1 MIVVRILTKSVQDFA
16 KNGARFSSAAG
27 KINHAWAKDFE
38 MPSQCIDDSQG
49 AGKALILGI
58 YGPAQC
64 AQDESNALNSVTF
77 TATAHK
83 YNDYSCLELYKQLKA
98 SGARIGLGEARAFFN
113 VDPAFPITILVGLG
127 NQCYGYNRVEQR
139 DEAKEAVR
147 LAVGAGCQAV
157 QNLGANKVFIESFG
171 ITEAAAEGACLALWM
186 YQDLK
191 NKNKRKKIPHIGLY
205 DDCDWTAWQVGL
217 EKAASQN
224 LARQMME
231 APGNLMTPL
240 LFTMTALDELCKT
253 GISAEV
259 RVENWIVENRMDAF
273 LAVSKGSYE
282 QPIFLELV
290 YNGCDPCTP
299 PIVMVGKGITYDAGG
314 LCLKRDTNECL
325 VMKGDMAGAA
335 MVVASMRA
343 VASMNLPLNIRGLIP
358 LCENMPGAGA
368 FKPGDIVRAMNGKN
382 IIVENTDLEGQL
394 ILADALSY
402 SLKYNP
408 KFIMDIASLTQ
419 QSQHLLGSA
428 ATSVF
433 TNDDNLWTS
442 MKAASIHTGDRVWR
456 LPLWEAY
463 LGHVESENSGA
474 DLTNVPIGQHG
485 YTSSAAAFLSN
496 FICYNK
502 WIHLDTYAVMYENG
516 DTTYLRKGMSGR
528 PTRTIVEMLAM
539 LACKPTDC

>member
-1 MIVVRILTKSVQDFA
+1 MIIVRILTKSVQDFA

-343 VASMNLPLNIRGLIP
+343 
-358 LCENMPGAGA
+358 NMPGAGA

-474 DLTNVPIGQHG
+474 DLTN
-485 YTSSAAAFLSN
+485 
-496 FICYNK
+496 